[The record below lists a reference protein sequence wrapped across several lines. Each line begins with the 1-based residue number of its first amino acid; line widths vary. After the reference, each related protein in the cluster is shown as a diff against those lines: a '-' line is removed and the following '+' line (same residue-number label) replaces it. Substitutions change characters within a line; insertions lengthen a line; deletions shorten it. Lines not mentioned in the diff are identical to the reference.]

1 MTQRIDIVYV
11 YLQCIREHNTKLLSG
26 ALSFFF
32 SEKREIRRT
41 IGGKKEEGSLD
52 RRLA

>member
-11 YLQCIREHNTKLLSG
+11 YLQCNASITLNCYQ

-32 SEKREIRRT
+32 RFGEARNSADDRR
-41 IGGKKEEGSLD
+41 KKEEGSLD
-52 RRLA
+52 GRLA